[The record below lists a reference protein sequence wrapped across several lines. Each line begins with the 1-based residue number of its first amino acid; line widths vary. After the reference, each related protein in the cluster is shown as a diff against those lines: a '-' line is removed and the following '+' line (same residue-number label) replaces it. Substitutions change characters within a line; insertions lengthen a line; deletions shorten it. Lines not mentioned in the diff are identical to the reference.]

1 MSWTI
6 LFRHP
11 LHQFA
16 QKSLPSLVQK
26 LTEMAEKKLFLL
38 DAYALAYRA
47 YYAFI
52 KSPRINSKG
61 VNTSAVFG
69 FTNTLLEV
77 LQKENPSHIGVVF
90 DPHGPTFRH
99 QMYAEYKANREA
111 MPEDMRQ
118 AIPLIKQVI
127 EALNIPVVQVD
138 GYEADDIIGTLAHK
152 AVTEGFTV
160 YMMTPDKD
168 YAQLVRDGV
177 FVYKPGRSGGDIE
190 IWDAAKVKE
199 KFAVTPD
206 HIVDLLGLMGDS
218 SDNIPGCPGVGP
230 KGAEKLIT
238 DFGSIEGVYEHI
250 DELKGKL
257 KENMVEF
264 RSQVELSK
272 VLATI
277 NTQSPVEFDADKFKR
292 EEPNKTRL
300 ETLFAELEFRNM
312 LGRAISQASPT
323 ASATAKSNPS
333 PAQGTLFDI
342 GGPVQG
348 SLFDLDNVPVA
359 PPAPKLATIADVKPD
374 YRIAQTADEQAA
386 LVSHL
391 LECQEVSFDTETTSL
406 DVHNA
411 ELVAMTFTTKA
422 STGWMVPVPANQT
435 EAQAVVDRFKPFFA
449 NSGITKIAQ
458 NAKYDI
464 AVLKNYGV
472 EVRGRLFDTMV
483 AHYLIQPEL
492 RHNLDL
498 LAETYLKYSTIK
510 TEELIGRRGGA
521 QKSMRDV
528 DQNLLRDYACED
540 ADIAFRLKPLLEAEL
555 QKSDMI
561 DLFFNIETPL
571 IPVLADMEYTG
582 VMIDTQALNNF
593 AAELRQGIAEIEKKI
608 HEAAGM
614 EFNVSSPKQLGE
626 VLFDRLKIGGSSK
639 TRTQQY
645 STAEDVLEKLADKHP
660 IVPMI
665 LEYRSLKKLL
675 STYAEALPQMVN
687 PKTGRIHTSYNQTVT
702 ATGRLSSTNPNLQNI
717 PIREEVGRMI
727 RRAFVP
733 TAPDGCI
740 MAADYSQIELRL
752 MAHLSQDAAMIEA
765 FRANQDIHAATA
777 ARLFH
782 EPVES
787 VTREQR
793 RKAKSANFGIIYG
806 ISSFGLAQNT
816 GIKVSEAK
824 EIIDSYFASFP
835 GVKSYM
841 DKSIASARD
850 CGYTETLCHRRRY
863 LPDLQSANSIVKGA
877 AERNAINAPIQG
889 TAADIIKIAM
899 INIHKKIA
907 EAGLKSAMVMQVH
920 DELVF
925 DVAPGETDVLSQ
937 IVKTE
942 MESAIKLSIPLTAE
956 VGVGANWL
964 EAH

>member
-1 MSWTI
+1 
-6 LFRHP
+6 
-11 LHQFA
+11 
-16 QKSLPSLVQK
+16 
-26 LTEMAEKKLFLL
+26 MADKTLFLL

-99 QMYAEYKANREA
+99 EMYPEYKANREA

-127 EALNIPVVQVD
+127 GALNIPVVQVD

-152 AVTEGFTV
+152 AADAGFTV
-160 YMMTPDKD
+160 FMMTPDKD
-168 YAQLVRDGV
+168 YAQLVRDRV
-177 FVYKPGRSGGDIE
+177 SVYKPGRSGGDIE

-206 HIVDLLGLMGDS
+206 HIIDLLGLMGDT

-230 KGAEKLIT
+230 KSAEKLIT
-238 DFGSIEGVYEHI
+238 DFGSIEGIYEHI
-250 DELKGKL
+250 DELKGKQR
-257 KENMVEF
+257 ENMVNF
-264 RSQVELSK
+264 RSQIELSK

-277 NTQSPVEFDADKFKR
+277 NTQAPVEFDAEEFKR
-292 EEPNKTRL
+292 EEPDKDKLT
-300 ETLFAELEFRNM
+300 TLFADLEFRNM
-312 LGRAISQASPT
+312 LTRALSQASPT
-323 ASATAKSNPS
+323 STITTVAPAAGQASKPS
-333 PAQGTLFDI
+333 A
-342 GGPVQG
+342 GPQQG
-348 SLFDLDNVPVA
+348 SLFDFGDQLFA
-359 PPAPKLATIADVKPD
+359 PAPKLDTIADVKPD
-374 YRIAQTADEQAA
+374 YRVAATPDEQAA
-386 LVSHL
+386 LVTHL
-391 LECQEVSFDTETTSL
+391 LECKEVCFDTETTSL
-406 DVHNA
+406 DIHDA
-411 ELVAMTFTTKA
+411 ELVAMSFTTAEK
-422 STGWMVPVPANQT
+422 SGWLVPVPADRT
-435 EAQAVVDRFKPFFA
+435 EAQAVVDRFKPFFGNENIA
-449 NSGITKIAQ
+449 KIGQ
-458 NAKYDI
+458 NLKYDI
-464 AVLKNYGV
+464 LVLKNYGV

-483 AHYLIQPEL
+483 AHYLIQPEQ

-498 LAETYLKYSTIK
+498 LAESYLKYSTIK
-510 TEELIGRRGGA
+510 TEELIGRRGSA
-521 QKSMRDV
+521 QTTMRNV
-528 DQNLLRDYACED
+528 EIGLLRDYACED

-555 QKSDMI
+555 RKSDMI

-571 IPVLADMEYTG
+571 ISVLADMEWTG
-582 VMIDTQALNNF
+582 VKIDTAALN
-593 AAELRQGIAEIEKKI
+593 AYAVELRAAIADVEQKI
-608 HEAAGM
+608 HTEAGM
-614 EFNVSSPKQLGE
+614 VFNISSPKQLGE
-626 VLFDRLKIGGSSK
+626 ILFERLKIGGAAK
-639 TRTQQY
+639 TKTKQY
-645 STAEDVLEKLADKHP
+645 STAEDVLEKIADKHP

-675 STYAEALPQMVN
+675 STYVEALPQMVHS
-687 PKTGRIHTSYNQTVT
+687 KTGRIHTSYNQTIT

-717 PIREEVGRMI
+717 PVREEQGRKVRM
-727 RRAFVP
+727 AFVP
-733 TAPDGCI
+733 THADGCI

-824 EIIDSYFASFP
+824 EIIDNYFASFP
-835 GVKSYM
+835 GVKEYM
-841 DKSIASARD
+841 DKSIATARNV
-850 CGYTETLCHRRRY
+850 GYTETLCHRRRY
-863 LPDLQSANSIVKGA
+863 LPDLQSANSLVRSA

-899 INIHKKIA
+899 INIHRKMA
-907 EAGLKSAMVMQVH
+907 EQGLKSAMVMQVH

-925 DVAPGETDVLSQ
+925 DVAPGETEALSQ
-937 IVKTE
+937 LVKTE
-942 MESAIKLSIPLTAE
+942 MESVISLSIPLTAE
-956 VGVGANWL
+956 VGIGKNWL

>member
-1 MSWTI
+1 
-6 LFRHP
+6 
-11 LHQFA
+11 
-16 QKSLPSLVQK
+16 
-26 LTEMAEKKLFLL
+26 MAEKKLFLL

-292 EEPNKTRL
+292 EEPNKTQL

-323 ASATAKSNPS
+323 VSQSAKSNPS

-348 SLFDLDNVPVA
+348 SLFDLDNVPVV

-561 DLFFNIETPL
+561 DLFLNIETPL

-582 VMIDTQALNNF
+582 VKIDTQALNNF
-593 AAELRQGIAEIEKKI
+593 ATELRQGIAEIEKKI

-841 DKSIASARD
+841 DKSIATARD

-907 EAGLKSAMVMQVH
+907 EARLKSAMVMQVH

>member
-1 MSWTI
+1 
-6 LFRHP
+6 
-11 LHQFA
+11 
-16 QKSLPSLVQK
+16 
-26 LTEMAEKKLFLL
+26 MADKTLFLL

-99 QMYAEYKANREA
+99 EMYAEYKANREA

-118 AIPLIKQVI
+118 AIPLIKEVI
-127 EALNIPVVQVD
+127 GALRIPVVQVD
-138 GYEADDIIGTLAHK
+138 GFEADDIIGTLAHK
-152 AVTEGFTV
+152 AVAEGFTV

-177 FVYKPGRSGGDIE
+177 FVYKPSRSGGDIE

-206 HIVDLLGLMGDS
+206 HIIDLLGLMGDT

-230 KGAEKLIT
+230 KSAEKLIT
-238 DFGSIEGVYEHI
+238 DFGSIEGIYEHI
-250 DELKGKL
+250 DELKGKQR
-257 KENMVEF
+257 ENMVNF
-264 RSQVELSK
+264 RSQIELSK

-277 NTQSPVEFDADKFKR
+277 NTQAPVEFDAEEFKR
-292 EEPNKTRL
+292 EEPDKDKLT
-300 ETLFAELEFRNM
+300 TLFADLEFRNM
-312 LGRAISQASPT
+312 LTRALSQASPT
-323 ASATAKSNPS
+323 ASQSAKSAANPQ
-333 PAQGTLFDI
+333 QGTLFGTDST
-342 GGPVQG
+342 GQG
-348 SLFDLDNVPVA
+348 SLFDLDNPPVA
-359 PPAPKLATIADVKPD
+359 PTLDTIKDVKPD
-374 YRIAQTADEQAA
+374 YRIAQTADEQAE
-386 LVSHL
+386 LVRHL
-391 LECQEVSFDTETTSL
+391 LECQEVCFDTETTSL
-406 DVHNA
+406 DVHSA
-411 ELVAMTFTTKA
+411 ELVAMSFSTKEK
-422 STGWMVPVPANQT
+422 SGWLVPVPENQAD
-435 EAQAVVDRFKPFFA
+435 AQAVVDRFKPFFGNENIA
-449 NSGITKIAQ
+449 KIGQ
-458 NAKYDI
+458 NLKYDI
-464 AVLKNYGV
+464 LVLKNYGV

-483 AHYLIQPEL
+483 AHYLIQPEQ

-498 LAETYLKYSTIK
+498 LAESYLKYSTIK
-510 TEELIGRRGGA
+510 TEELIGRRGSA
-521 QKSMRDV
+521 QTTMRNV
-528 DQNLLRDYACED
+528 EIGLLRDYACED

-555 QKSDMI
+555 RKSDMI
-561 DLFFNIETPL
+561 DLFFDIETPL
-571 IPVLADMEYTG
+571 ISVLADMEWTG
-582 VMIDTQALNNF
+582 VKIDTAALN
-593 AAELRQGIAEIEKKI
+593 AYAVELRAAIADVEQKI
-608 HEAAGM
+608 HTEAGM
-614 EFNVSSPKQLGE
+614 VFNISSPKQLGE
-626 VLFDRLKIGGSSK
+626 ILFERLKIGGAAK
-639 TRTQQY
+639 TKTKQY
-645 STAEDVLEKLADKHP
+645 STAEDVLEKIADKHP
-660 IVPMI
+660 IVPLI

-675 STYAEALPQMVN
+675 STYVEALPQMVHS
-687 PKTGRIHTSYNQTVT
+687 KTGRIHTSYNQTIT

-717 PIREEVGRMI
+717 PVREEQGRKVRM
-727 RRAFVP
+727 AFVP
-733 TAPDGCI
+733 THADGCI

-824 EIIDSYFASFP
+824 EIIDNYFASFP
-835 GVKSYM
+835 GVKEYM
-841 DKSIASARD
+841 DKSIATARNV
-850 CGYTETLCHRRRY
+850 GYTETLCHRRRY
-863 LPDLQSANSIVKGA
+863 LPDLQSANSLVRSA

-899 INIHKKIA
+899 INIHRKMA
-907 EAGLKSAMVMQVH
+907 EQGLKSAMVMQVH

-925 DVAPGETDVLSQ
+925 DVAPGETEALSQ
-937 IVKTE
+937 LVKNE
-942 MESAIKLSIPLTAE
+942 MESAISLSIPLTAE
-956 VGVGANWL
+956 VGIGKNWL

>member
-1 MSWTI
+1 
-6 LFRHP
+6 
-11 LHQFA
+11 
-16 QKSLPSLVQK
+16 
-26 LTEMAEKKLFLL
+26 MADNTLFLL

-69 FTNTLLEV
+69 FTNTLLDV
-77 LQKENPSHIGVVF
+77 LQTENPSHIGVVF

-99 QMYAEYKANREA
+99 EMYPEYKANREA

-118 AIPLIKQVI
+118 AIPLIKQII
-127 EALNIPVVQVD
+127 EALRIPVVEVA

-152 AVTEGFTV
+152 AANQGFTV
-160 YMMTPDKD
+160 FMMTPDKD

-177 FVYKPGRSGGDIE
+177 SVYKPGRSGGDVE

-206 HIVDLLGLMGDS
+206 HIIDLLGLMGDT

-238 DFGSIEGVYEHI
+238 DFGSIEGIYEHI

-257 KENMVEF
+257 KENMIKF

-272 VLATI
+272 ILATI
-277 NTQSPVEFDADKFKR
+277 NTQSPVEFDVVKFKR
-292 EEPNKTRL
+292 EEPDKERL
-300 ETLFAELEFRNM
+300 EALFAELEFRNM
-312 LGRAISQASPT
+312 LARAINYASPT
-323 ASATAKSNPS
+323 ASDTAKSVQNPT
-333 PAQGTLFDI
+333 QGSLFDANSK
-342 GGPVQG
+342 PVQG
-348 SLFDLDNVPVA
+348 SLFDLDNPPMA
-359 PPAPKLATIADVKPD
+359 PAAPALKTIKDVKPD
-374 YRIAQTADEQAA
+374 YRIAQTAEEQDA
-386 LVSHL
+386 LVSLL
-391 LECQEVSFDTETTSL
+391 LESKEVSFDTETTSL
-406 DVHNA
+406 DVHTA

-422 STGWMVPVPANQT
+422 STGWMVPVPADQT
-435 EAQAVVDRFKPFFA
+435 EAQTVVDRFKPFFA
-449 NSGITKIAQ
+449 NNTITKIAQ

-472 EVRGRLFDTMV
+472 KVSGRLFDTMV
-483 AHYLIQPEL
+483 AHYLIQPEQH
-492 RHNLDL
+492 HNLDL
-498 LAETYLKYSTIK
+498 LAESYLKYSTIK
-510 TEELIGRRGGA
+510 TEELIGRRGST

-528 DQNLLRDYACED
+528 DINLLRDYACED
-540 ADIAFRLKPLLEAEL
+540 ADITFRLKPLLESEL

-582 VMIDTQALNNF
+582 VKIDTQALNNF
-593 AAELRQGIAEIEKKI
+593 AAELRQSITDIEKKI
-608 HEAAGM
+608 YNAAGI

-626 VLFDRLKIGGSSK
+626 ILFDRLKIGGAAK

-675 STYAEALPQMVN
+675 STYAEALPLMVN

-717 PIREEVGRMI
+717 PIREEAGRMV

-733 TAPDGCI
+733 THPDGCI

-752 MAHLSQDAAMIEA
+752 MAHLSQDEAMIEA

-782 EPVES
+782 EPVEN

-841 DKSIASARD
+841 DKSISVARD

-899 INIHKKIA
+899 INIHRKIA
-907 EAGLKSAMVMQVH
+907 EAGLQSAMVMQVH

-925 DVAPGETDVLSQ
+925 DVTPGEVDTLSQ
-937 IVKTE
+937 IVKHE
-942 MESAIKLSIPLTAE
+942 MESAISLSIPLTAE
-956 VGVGANWL
+956 VGIGANWL

>member
-1 MSWTI
+1 
-6 LFRHP
+6 
-11 LHQFA
+11 
-16 QKSLPSLVQK
+16 
-26 LTEMAEKKLFLL
+26 MADKTLFLL

-99 QMYAEYKANREA
+99 EMYAEYKANREA

-118 AIPLIKQVI
+118 AIPLIKDVI
-127 EALNIPVVQVD
+127 GALNIPVVQVD
-138 GYEADDIIGTLAHK
+138 GFEADDIIGTLAHK
-152 AVTEGFTV
+152 AVAEGFTV

-206 HIVDLLGLMGDS
+206 HIIDLLGLMGDT

-230 KGAEKLIT
+230 KSAEKLIT
-238 DFGSIEGVYEHI
+238 DFGSIEGIYEHI
-250 DELKGKL
+250 DELKGKQ
-257 KENMVEF
+257 KENMVNF
-264 RSQVELSK
+264 RSQIELSK

-277 NTQSPVEFDADKFKR
+277 NTQAPVEFNADDFKR
-292 EEPNKTRL
+292 EEPDKTKL
-300 ETLFAELEFRNM
+300 EALFATLEFRNM
-312 LGRAISQASPT
+312 LSRALSQASPT
-323 ASATAKSNPS
+323 ISQPAKTAANTQ
-333 PAQGTLFDI
+333 QGTLFDI
-342 GGPVQG
+342 GGTGQG
-348 SLFDLDNVPVA
+348 TLFDLDNPPEMPAAPV
-359 PPAPKLATIADVKPD
+359 LDTIKEVNPD
-374 YRIAQTADEQAA
+374 YRIAQTADEQND
-386 LVSHL
+386 LVKHL
-391 LECQEVSFDTETTSL
+391 LECAEVCFDTETTSL
-406 DVHNA
+406 DVHSA
-411 ELVAMTFTTKA
+411 ELVAMSFSTKEK
-422 STGWMVPVPANQT
+422 SGWLVPVPANQT
-435 EAQAVVDRFKPFFA
+435 EAQAIVDRFKPFFSA
-449 NSGITKIAQ
+449 GNITKIGQ
-458 NAKYDI
+458 NLKYDI
-464 AVLKNYGV
+464 LVLKNYGV
-472 EVRGRLFDTMV
+472 EVLGRLFDTMV
-483 AHYLIQPEL
+483 AHYLIQPEM

-498 LAETYLKYSTIK
+498 LAESYLKYSTIK
-510 TEELIGRRGGA
+510 TEELIGRRGSA
-521 QKSMRDV
+521 QTTMRSV
-528 DQNLLRDYACED
+528 EIGLLRDYACED

-555 QKSDMI
+555 FKSDMI

-571 IPVLADMEYTG
+571 ISVLADMEYTG
-582 VMIDTQALNNF
+582 VKIDTAALN
-593 AAELRQGIAEIEKKI
+593 AYAVELRAAIADVEQKI
-608 HEAAGM
+608 HTEAGTV
-614 EFNVSSPKQLGE
+614 FNISSPKQLGE
-626 VLFDRLKIGGSSK
+626 ILFDKLKIGGGAK
-639 TRTQQY
+639 TKTKQY
-645 STAEDVLEKLADKHP
+645 STAEDVLEKIADKHP
-660 IVPMI
+660 IVPLI

-675 STYAEALPQMVN
+675 STYVEALPQMVHS
-687 PKTGRIHTSYNQTVT
+687 KTGRIHTSYNQTIT

-717 PIREEVGRMI
+717 PVREEQGRKVRM
-727 RRAFVP
+727 AFVP
-733 TAPDGCI
+733 THADGCI

-752 MAHLSQDAAMIEA
+752 MAHLSQDSAMIEA

-782 EPVES
+782 ESVES

-824 EIIDSYFASFP
+824 EIIDNYFASFP
-835 GVKSYM
+835 GVKDYM
-841 DKSIASARD
+841 DKSISTARNV
-850 CGYTETLCHRRRY
+850 GYTETLCHRRRY
-863 LPDLQSANSIVKGA
+863 LPDLQSANSLVRSA

-899 INIHKKIA
+899 INIHRKMA
-907 EAGLKSAMVMQVH
+907 EQGLKSAMVMQVH

-925 DVAPGETDVLSQ
+925 DVAPGETEALSQ
-937 IVKTE
+937 LVKNE
-942 MESAIKLSIPLTAE
+942 MESAISLSIPLTAE
-956 VGVGANWL
+956 VGIGKNWL

>member
-1 MSWTI
+1 
-6 LFRHP
+6 
-11 LHQFA
+11 
-16 QKSLPSLVQK
+16 
-26 LTEMAEKKLFLL
+26 MADKTLFLL

-118 AIPLIKQVI
+118 AIPLIKEVI
-127 EALNIPVVQVD
+127 GALNIPVVQVD
-138 GYEADDIIGTLAHK
+138 GFEADDIIGTLAHK
-152 AVTEGFTV
+152 AVAEGFTV

-177 FVYKPGRSGGDIE
+177 FVYKPGRSGGDVE

-206 HIVDLLGLMGDS
+206 HIIDLLGLMGDT

-230 KGAEKLIT
+230 KSAEKLIT
-238 DFGSIEGVYEHI
+238 DFGSIEGIYEHI
-250 DELKGKL
+250 DELKGKQR
-257 KENMVEF
+257 ENMVNF
-264 RSQVELSK
+264 RSQIELSK

-277 NTQSPVEFDADKFKR
+277 NTQAPVEFDAEEFKR
-292 EEPNKTRL
+292 EEPDKDKLT
-300 ETLFAELEFRNM
+300 TLFADLEFRNM
-312 LGRAISQASPT
+312 LTRALSQASPT
-323 ASATAKSNPS
+323 ASQSAKSVVNPL
-333 PAQGTLFDI
+333 QGTLFGTDST
-342 GGPVQG
+342 GQG
-348 SLFDLDNVPVA
+348 SLFDIDNPPVA
-359 PPAPKLATIADVKPD
+359 PTLDTIKDVKPD
-374 YRIAQTADEQAA
+374 YRIAQTADEQAE
-386 LVSHL
+386 LMRHL
-391 LECQEVSFDTETTSL
+391 LECQEVCFDTETTSL
-406 DVHNA
+406 DVHSA
-411 ELVAMTFTTKA
+411 ELVAMSFSTKEK
-422 STGWMVPVPANQT
+422 SGWLVPVPENQT
-435 EAQAVVDRFKPFFA
+435 DAQAVVDRFKPFFGNENIA
-449 NSGITKIAQ
+449 KIGQ
-458 NAKYDI
+458 NLKYDI
-464 AVLKNYGV
+464 LVLKNYGV

-483 AHYLIQPEL
+483 AHYLIQPEQ

-498 LAETYLKYSTIK
+498 LAESYLKYSTIK
-510 TEELIGRRGGA
+510 TEELIGRRGSA
-521 QKSMRDV
+521 QTTMRNV
-528 DQNLLRDYACED
+528 EIGLLRDYACED

-555 QKSDMI
+555 RKSDMI

-571 IPVLADMEYTG
+571 ISVLADMEWTG
-582 VMIDTQALNNF
+582 VKIDTAALN
-593 AAELRQGIAEIEKKI
+593 AYAVELRAAIADVEQKI
-608 HEAAGM
+608 HTEAGM
-614 EFNVSSPKQLGE
+614 AFNISSPKQLGE
-626 VLFDRLKIGGSSK
+626 ILFERLKIGGAAK
-639 TRTQQY
+639 TKTKQY
-645 STAEDVLEKLADKHP
+645 STAEDVLEKIADKHP
-660 IVPMI
+660 IVPLI

-675 STYAEALPQMVN
+675 STYVEALPQMVHS
-687 PKTGRIHTSYNQTVT
+687 KTGRIHTSYNQTIT

-717 PIREEVGRMI
+717 PVREEQGRKVRM
-727 RRAFVP
+727 AFVP
-733 TAPDGCI
+733 THADGCI

-824 EIIDSYFASFP
+824 EIIDNYFASFP
-835 GVKSYM
+835 GVKEYM
-841 DKSIASARD
+841 DKSIATARNV
-850 CGYTETLCHRRRY
+850 GYTETLCHRRRY
-863 LPDLQSANSIVKGA
+863 LPDLQSANSLVRSA

-899 INIHKKIA
+899 INIHRKMA
-907 EAGLKSAMVMQVH
+907 EQGLKSAMVMQVH

-925 DVAPGETDVLSQ
+925 DVAPGETEALSQ
-937 IVKTE
+937 LVKTE
-942 MESAIKLSIPLTAE
+942 MESAISLSIPLTAE
-956 VGVGANWL
+956 VGIGKNWL

>member
-1 MSWTI
+1 
-6 LFRHP
+6 
-11 LHQFA
+11 
-16 QKSLPSLVQK
+16 
-26 LTEMAEKKLFLL
+26 MADNTLFLL

-69 FTNTLLEV
+69 FTNTLLDV
-77 LQKENPSHIGVVF
+77 LQTENPSHIGVVF

-99 QMYAEYKANREA
+99 EMYPEYKANREA

-118 AIPLIKQVI
+118 AIPLIKQII
-127 EALNIPVVQVD
+127 EALRIPVVEVA

-152 AVTEGFTV
+152 AANQGFTV
-160 YMMTPDKD
+160 FMMTPDKD
-168 YAQLVRDGV
+168 YAQLVRNRV
-177 FVYKPGRSGGDIE
+177 SVYKPGRSGGDVE

-206 HIVDLLGLMGDS
+206 HIIDLLGLMGDT

-257 KENMVEF
+257 KENMIKF

-272 VLATI
+272 ILATI
-277 NTQSPVEFDADKFKR
+277 NTQSPVEFDVEKFKR
-292 EEPNKTRL
+292 EEPDKERL
-300 ETLFAELEFRNM
+300 ESLFAELEFRNM
-312 LGRAISQASPT
+312 LARAINYASPT
-323 ASATAKSNPS
+323 TSETAKSGQNPT
-333 PAQGTLFDI
+333 QGTLFDANSKPI
-342 GGPVQG
+342 QG
-348 SLFDLDNVPVA
+348 SLFDLDNPPMAPVA
-359 PPAPKLATIADVKPD
+359 PALKTIKDVKPD
-374 YRIAQTADEQAA
+374 YRIAQTAEEQAA
-386 LVSHL
+386 LVSLL
-391 LECQEVSFDTETTSL
+391 LESQEVSFDTETTSL

-422 STGWMVPVPANQT
+422 STGWMVPVPPDQA
-435 EAQAVVDRFKPFFA
+435 EAQIIVDRFKPFFA
-449 NSGITKIAQ
+449 NNAITKIAQ

-472 EVRGRLFDTMV
+472 KVSGRLFDTMV
-483 AHYLIQPEL
+483 AHYLIQPEQH
-492 RHNLDL
+492 HNLDL
-498 LAETYLKYSTIK
+498 LAESYLKYRTIK
-510 TEELIGRRGGA
+510 IDELIGRRGSV

-528 DQNLLRDYACED
+528 DLNLLCDYACED
-540 ADIAFRLKPLLEAEL
+540 ADITFRLKPLLESEL

-582 VMIDTQALNNF
+582 VKIDTQALNNF
-593 AAELRQGIAEIEKKI
+593 AAELRQGITEIEKKI
-608 HEAAGM
+608 HDAAGV

-626 VLFDRLKIGGSSK
+626 ILFDRLKIGGGAK

-675 STYAEALPQMVN
+675 STYAEALPLMVN

-717 PIREEVGRMI
+717 PIREEAGRMV

-733 TAPDGCI
+733 THPDGCI

-752 MAHLSQDAAMIEA
+752 MAHLSQDEAMIEA

-782 EPVES
+782 ESVEN

-841 DKSIASARD
+841 DKSISMARD

-899 INIHKKIA
+899 INIHRKIA
-907 EAGLKSAMVMQVH
+907 EAGLRSAMVMQVH

-925 DVAPGETDVLSQ
+925 DVAPGEVETLSQ
-937 IVKTE
+937 IVKHE
-942 MESAIKLSIPLTAE
+942 MESAIRLSIPLTAE
-956 VGVGANWL
+956 VGIGSNWL

>member
-1 MSWTI
+1 
-6 LFRHP
+6 
-11 LHQFA
+11 
-16 QKSLPSLVQK
+16 
-26 LTEMAEKKLFLL
+26 MADKTLFLL

-99 QMYAEYKANREA
+99 EMYPEYKANREA

-127 EALNIPVVQVD
+127 GALRIPVVQVD

-152 AVTEGFTV
+152 AASQGFTV
-160 YMMTPDKD
+160 FMMTPDKD
-168 YAQLVRDGV
+168 YAQLVRDNV
-177 FVYKPGRSGGDIE
+177 SVYKPGRSGGDIE

-206 HIVDLLGLMGDS
+206 HIIDLLGLMGDT

-238 DFGSIEGVYEHI
+238 DFGSIEGIYEHI

-257 KENMVEF
+257 KENMVAY

-277 NTQSPVEFDADKFKR
+277 NTNSPVEFDEAEFKR
-292 EEPNKTRL
+292 EEPDKEQL
-300 ETLFAELEFRNM
+300 GALFAELEFRTM
-312 LGRAISQASPT
+312 LTRAINSASPT
-323 ASATAKSNPS
+323 ASATAKSNAAPMQGS
-333 PAQGTLFDI
+333 LFDMSGNPVQGTLFD
-342 GGPVQG
+342 
-348 SLFDLDNVPVA
+348 LDNPPMAAA
-359 PPAPKLATIADVKPD
+359 PALTTIKDVKPD

-406 DVHNA
+406 EIHNA
-411 ELVAMTFTTKA
+411 ELVAMTFSTKA
-422 STGWMVPVPANQT
+422 STGWMVPVSADQA

-449 NSGITKIAQ
+449 NSAITKIAQ

-472 EVRGRLFDTMV
+472 VVAGRLFDTMV
-483 AHYLIQPEL
+483 AHYLIQPEQH
-492 RHNLDL
+492 HNLDL
-498 LAETYLKYSTIK
+498 LAESYLKYSTIK
-510 TEELIGRRGGA
+510 TEELIGRRGSA

-528 DQNLLRDYACED
+528 DQTLLRDYACED
-540 ADIAFRLKPLLEAEL
+540 ADIAFRLKPLLEDEL
-555 QKSDMI
+555 AKANMT
-561 DLFFNIETPL
+561 DLFYNVETPL
-571 IPVLADMEYTG
+571 VQVLADMEYTG
-582 VMIDTQALNNF
+582 VKIDTEALNTY
-593 AAELRQGIAEIEKKI
+593 AAELRQGIVEIEKKI
-608 HEAAGM
+608 YGEAGR
-614 EFNVSSPKQLGE
+614 EFNISSPKQLGE
-626 VLFDRLKIGGSSK
+626 ILFDELKIGGAAK
-639 TRTQQY
+639 TKTKQY

-675 STYAEALPQMVN
+675 STYAEALPQLVN
-687 PKTGRIHTSYNQTVT
+687 PKTGRIHTSYNQAVT

-717 PIREEVGRMI
+717 PVRDKQGQKVRM
-727 RRAFVP
+727 AFVP
-733 TAPDGCI
+733 TNPDGCI
-740 MAADYSQIELRL
+740 LAADYSQIELRL

-782 EPVES
+782 ESVDS

-816 GIKVSEAK
+816 GIKVPEAK
-824 EIIDSYFASFP
+824 EIIDNYFASFP
-835 GVKSYM
+835 GVKEYM
-841 DKSIASARD
+841 DKSISVARES
-850 CGYTETLCHRRRY
+850 GYTETICHRRRY
-863 LPDLQSANSIVKGA
+863 LPDLQSANSFVKGT

-889 TAADIIKIAM
+889 SAADIIKIAM
-899 INIHKKIA
+899 VNVYRRIA
-907 EAGLKSAMVMQVH
+907 EAGLKSKMVMQVH

-925 DVAPGETDVLSQ
+925 DVVPGEVDALSQ

-942 MESAIKLSIPLTAE
+942 MESAVSLSIPLTAE
-956 VGVGANWL
+956 VGIGKNWL

>member
-1 MSWTI
+1 
-6 LFRHP
+6 
-11 LHQFA
+11 
-16 QKSLPSLVQK
+16 
-26 LTEMAEKKLFLL
+26 MADNTLFLL

-69 FTNTLLEV
+69 FTNTLLDV
-77 LQKENPSHIGVVF
+77 LQTENPSHIGVVF
-90 DPHGPTFRH
+90 DPHGPTFR
-99 QMYAEYKANREA
+99 QEMYPEYKANREA

-127 EALNIPVVQVD
+127 EALRIPVVEVA

-152 AVTEGFTV
+152 AANQGFTV
-160 YMMTPDKD
+160 FMMTPDKD
-168 YAQLVRDGV
+168 YAQLVRDRV
-177 FVYKPGRSGGDIE
+177 SVYKPGRSGGDVE

-206 HIVDLLGLMGDS
+206 HIIDLLGLMGDT

-238 DFGSIEGVYEHI
+238 DFGSIEGIYEHI

-257 KENMVEF
+257 KENMIKF

-272 VLATI
+272 ILATI
-277 NTQSPVEFDADKFKR
+277 NTQSPVEFDVAKFKR
-292 EEPNKTRL
+292 EEPDKDRL
-300 ETLFAELEFRNM
+300 EALFAELEFRNM
-312 LGRAISQASPT
+312 LARAINYASPT
-323 ASATAKSNPS
+323 ASDTAKSGQNPT
-333 PAQGTLFDI
+333 QGSLFDANSK
-342 GGPVQG
+342 PVQG
-348 SLFDLDNVPVA
+348 SLFDLDNPPMA
-359 PPAPKLATIADVKPD
+359 PAAPALKTIKDVKPD
-374 YRIAQTADEQAA
+374 YRIANTAEEQNA
-386 LVSHL
+386 LVSLL
-391 LECQEVSFDTETTSL
+391 LESKEVSFDTETTSL

-422 STGWMVPVPANQT
+422 STGWMVPVPADQT
-435 EAQAVVDRFKPFFA
+435 EAQTVVDRFKPFFA
-449 NSGITKIAQ
+449 NNTITKIAQ

-472 EVRGRLFDTMV
+472 KVSGRLFDTMV
-483 AHYLIQPEL
+483 AHYLIQPEQH
-492 RHNLDL
+492 HNLDL
-498 LAETYLKYSTIK
+498 LAESYLKYSTIK
-510 TEELIGRRGGA
+510 TEELIGRRGST

-528 DQNLLRDYACED
+528 DINLLRDYACED
-540 ADIAFRLKPLLEAEL
+540 ADITFRLKPLLESEL

-582 VMIDTQALNNF
+582 VKIDTQALNNF
-593 AAELRQGIAEIEKKI
+593 AAELRQSITDIEKKI
-608 HEAAGM
+608 YNAAGI

-626 VLFDRLKIGGSSK
+626 ILFDRLKIGGAAK

-675 STYAEALPQMVN
+675 STYAEALPLMVN

-717 PIREEVGRMI
+717 PIREEAGRMV

-733 TAPDGCI
+733 THPDGCI

-752 MAHLSQDAAMIEA
+752 MAHLSQDEAMIEA

-782 EPVES
+782 EPVEN

-841 DKSIASARD
+841 DKSISVARD

-899 INIHKKIA
+899 INIHRKIA
-907 EAGLKSAMVMQVH
+907 EAGLRSAMVMQVH

-925 DVAPGETDVLSQ
+925 DVAPGEVETLSQ
-937 IVKTE
+937 IVKHE
-942 MESAIKLSIPLTAE
+942 MESAIRLSIPLTAE
-956 VGVGANWL
+956 VGIGSNWL